1 MGLAKLKEYISV
13 EEYLEGEKV
22 SEIKHEYLSGVV
34 YPMYNEVGMAG
45 SSDRHNQIAGRIYAR
60 LLDKLDGA
68 ECQAFIESMKLQI
81 DTETFYYPDVLV
93 ACDKP
98 SNYFR
103 REPILIVEILS
114 PSTERIDKNE
124 KLFVYQ
130 QIAGLQEY
138 LIVAQ
143 DTMQIEFYQRQ
154 LNGSWTK
161 EVFRQTDATIALK
174 SVDLVL
180 TVKEIYR
187 GIDFERI

>member
-1 MGLAKLKEYISV
+1 MGLAKLKEHISV

-22 SEIKHEYLSGVV
+22 SEIKHEYISGAV

-45 SSDRHNQIAGRIYAR
+45 ASDRHNQIAGRIYAR
-60 LLDKLDGA
+60 LLDKLDNS

-81 DTETFYYPDVLV
+81 DAETFYYPDVLV

-98 SNYFR
+98 SSYYR

-130 QIAGLQEY
+130 QIIGLQEY

-143 DTMQIEFYQRQ
+143 DKMRIEFHQRQ
-154 LNGSWTK
+154 ADGSWAKT
-161 EVFRQTDATIALK
+161 VFSQAEEEIILK
-174 SVDLVL
+174 SVDLAL
-180 TVKEIYR
+180 TLKEIYR
-187 GIDFERI
+187 GVDFEKV

>member
-13 EEYLEGEKV
+13 EEYLAGEKV
-22 SEIKHEYLSGVV
+22 SEIKHEYISGVV

-45 SSDRHNQIAGRIYAR
+45 ASDRHNQIAGRIYAR
-60 LLDKLDGA
+60 LLDKTDDS
-68 ECQAFIESMKLQI
+68 ECQVFIKSMKLQI
-81 DTETFYYPDVLV
+81 DAETFYYPDVLV

-98 SNYFR
+98 SSYYR

-130 QIAGLQEY
+130 QITGLQEY

-143 DTMQIEFYQRQ
+143 DKMRIEFHQRQ
-154 LNGSWTK
+154 SDGNWMK
-161 EVFRQTDATIALK
+161 EVFSQTDESIILK

-180 TVKEIYR
+180 TLKEVYR
-187 GIDFERI
+187 RVDFEKI

>member
-13 EEYLEGEKV
+13 EEYLEGERV
-22 SEIKHEYLSGVV
+22 SEIKHEYISGVV

-45 SSDRHNQIAGRIYAR
+45 TSDRHNQIAGRIYAR
-60 LLDKLDGA
+60 LLDKLDDS

-81 DTETFYYPDVLV
+81 DAETFYYPDVLV

-98 SNYFR
+98 SSYFR
-103 REPILIVEILS
+103 REAILIIEILS
-114 PSTERIDKNE
+114 PSTERIDRNE

-143 DTMQIEFYQRQ
+143 DKMRVEFYQRDAD
-154 LNGSWTK
+154 GVWTK
-161 EVFRQTDATIALK
+161 EVFSRADEEISLK
-174 SVDLVL
+174 SVDLVF
-180 TVKEIYR
+180 TVREIYR
-187 GIDFERI
+187 GVDFE